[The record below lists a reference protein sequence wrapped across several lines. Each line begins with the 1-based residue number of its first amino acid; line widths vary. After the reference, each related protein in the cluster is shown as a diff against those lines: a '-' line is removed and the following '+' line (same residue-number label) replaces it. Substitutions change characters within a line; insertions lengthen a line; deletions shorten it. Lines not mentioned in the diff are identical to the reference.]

1 MDSDTLQVFQ
11 SELTCSICM
20 NCFLDPVTIDCG
32 HSFCRP
38 CLSLCWEEGQT
49 PRSCPEC
56 RGIAERP
63 HFKTNIVLKRLASL
77 ARQARADHDRR
88 SEEQICETHQ
98 EARGLFCEADQ
109 TLLCGPCSE
118 RPEHAAHSHS
128 PIHGAAEESLNLMGI
143 LQEKLVKRMR
153 SLWKLREEMQISL
166 NQEANKTQSFE
177 NYVALR
183 KVMITVLYQ
192 RIPLLLH
199 EDEKLHLEALE
210 REGKEICQQLKE
222 SVLRMTQQGES
233 LKEVYRELTAMCHKP
248 DTELLQS
255 LGRVPSCRTESAQL
269 LLPQPVVPELSVW
282 PIPGLIDWLRRFQA
296 YTVLYNERVTH
307 HLPVF
312 EDLRCLLAGP
322 DGPGIDYTPPRSKY
336 FLAWGAE
343 SFTSGQH
350 YWEVDV
356 AGCCNWAIG
365 LCNDSW
371 ARESDMA
378 LDSKGIFLL
387 LCIKKNSQYNLF
399 TSFPLLPQYVKKP
412 LGQVGMFLDYDGGI
426 LSFFNVANSSL
437 ICSFLYCS
445 FSSPLKPFLCSRY
458 P

>member
-1 MDSDTLQVFQ
+1 KKLLRTHCISSFR
-11 SELTCSICM
+11 ELTCSICM
-20 NCFLDPVTIDCG
+20 NWFLDPVTIDCG

-56 RGIAERP
+56 SGLSERP
-63 HFKTNIVLKRLASL
+63 DFKTNIVLKRLASL
-77 ARQARADHDRR
+77 ARQVRADHNHS
-88 SEEQICETHQ
+88 SEEQICVTHQ
-98 EARGLFCEADQ
+98 EAKGLFCEADQ

-118 RPEHAAHSHS
+118 CPEHAAHSHR
-128 PIHGAAEESLNLMGI
+128 PIHRVAEESRVGDASRAVWGLEIVEVGFLN
-143 LQEKLVKRMR
+143 
-153 SLWKLREEMQISL
+153 
-166 NQEANKTQSFE
+166 A
-177 NYVALR
+177 
-183 KVMITVLYQ
+183 MITVQYQ
-192 RIPLLLH
+192 RIPLLLQ

-210 REGKEICQQLKE
+210 QEAKEICQLLKE
-222 SVLRMTQQGES
+222 SVFKMTQQGEI
-233 LKEVYRELTAMCHKP
+233 LREMYRELTEMCHKP
-248 DTELLQS
+248 DMELLQS
-255 LGRVPSCRTESAQL
+255 LGSVPSCRSESVQL
-269 LLPQPVVPELSVW
+269 HLPQPVVPELSVW
-282 PIPGLIDWLRRFQA
+282 PMPGLIDWLRQFQV
-296 YTVLYNERVTH
+296 YIELHNERVTH
-307 HLPVF
+307 HFPAF

-322 DGPGIDYTPPRSKY
+322 DGPDVNYTPPRSKY

-371 ARESDMA
+371 ARENDLT

-387 LCIKKNSQYNLF
+387 LCIKENSQYSLF
-399 TSFPLLPQYVKKP
+399 TSSPLLPQYVKKP

>member
-11 SELTCSICM
+11 SELTCSICTK
-20 NCFLDPVTIDCG
+20 CFLDPVTIDCG

-38 CLSLCWEEGQT
+38 CLSLCWEESQT

-56 RGIAERP
+56 REIPEWSD
-63 HFKTNIVLKRLASL
+63 FKTNIALKRLASL
-77 ARQARADHDRR
+77 ARQARADHDHS
-88 SEEQICETHQ
+88 SEEQICVTHQ
-98 EARGLFCEADQ
+98 EAKGLFCEVDQ

-118 RPEHAAHSHS
+118 LPEHAAHSHS
-128 PIHGAAEESLNLMGI
+128 PIHRAAEESRVGDASQAVWDL
-143 LQEKLVKRMR
+143 
-153 SLWKLREEMQISL
+153 
-166 NQEANKTQSFE
+166 E

-183 KVMITVLYQ
+183 KAMITVQYQ

-199 EDEKLHLEALE
+199 EDEKMHLEALE
-210 REGKEICQQLKE
+210 QEAKEICQQLKGSVFTMTEQAE
-222 SVLRMTQQGES
+222 SMREM
-233 LKEVYRELTAMCHKP
+233 YRELTEMCHKP
-248 DTELLQS
+248 DMELLQVRKEDPFS
-255 LGRVPSCRTESAQL
+255 ERETSVQL
-269 LLPQPVVPELSVW
+269 HLPQPVVPEFNVW
-282 PIPGLIDWLRRFQA
+282 PIPGLIDWLRQFQV
-296 YTVLYNERVTH
+296 YIELHNERVTH

-322 DGPGIDYTPPRSKY
+322 DGPDVDYTPPRSIY
-336 FLAWGAE
+336 FLSWGAE

-387 LCIKKNSQYNLF
+387 LCIKENSQHSLF
-399 TSFPLLPQYVKKP
+399 TSFPPLPQYVKKP

-426 LSFFNVANSSL
+426 LSFYDVANSSL

>member
-56 RGIAERP
+56 RGISERP
-63 HFKTNIVLKRLASL
+63 DFKTNIVLKRLASL
-77 ARQARADHDRR
+77 ARQARADHDQS
-88 SEEQICETHQ
+88 SEEQICVTHQ
-98 EARGLFCEADQ
+98 EAKGLFCEADQ
-109 TLLCGPCSE
+109 TLLCGSCSE
-118 RPEHAAHSHS
+118 GPKHAAHSHS
-128 PIHGAAEESLNLMGI
+128 PIHRAAEESRVGDASRAVWDL
-143 LQEKLVKRMR
+143 
-153 SLWKLREEMQISL
+153 
-166 NQEANKTQSFE
+166 
-177 NYVALR
+177 
-183 KVMITVLYQ
+183 
-192 RIPLLLH
+192 
-199 EDEKLHLEALE
+199 
-210 REGKEICQQLKE
+210 
-222 SVLRMTQQGES
+222 ES
-233 LKEVYRELTAMCHKP
+233 LG
-248 DTELLQS
+248 S
-255 LGRVPSCRTESAQL
+255 VPSCRSESEQL
-269 LLPQPVVPELSVW
+269 HVPQPVVPELSVW
-282 PIPGLIDWLRRFQA
+282 PIPGLIDWLRQFQV
-296 YTVLYNERVTH
+296 YIVLNNEEVTH
-307 HLPVF
+307 HLPVL

-322 DGPGIDYTPPRSKY
+322 DGPGVDDTPPRSKY

-371 ARESDMA
+371 ARESDMT

-387 LCIKKNSQYNLF
+387 LCIKENSQYSLF

-426 LSFFNVANSSL
+426 LSFIDVANSSL
-437 ICSFLYCS
+437 ICSLLYCS
-445 FSSPLKPFLCSRY
+445 FSSPLKPFLCSGY